1 MEHVE
6 LIETAAGL
14 VAERYVFPDI
24 GTRLDALLR
33 ERLAAGRYAG
43 TDGVTLAERVT
54 EDLQSIN
61 GDRHLRLKHHV
72 EELPDL
78 PGPEMMVAM
87 FTAQAA
93 RTMGGIARVER
104 LDGNVALLEINP
116 LLFPPSM
123 AADAVA
129 GAMQIVAPAD
139 ALVLDLR
146 RTVGGDP
153 AMAAFLCSYLFDEP
167 THLVDIYQREGDRT
181 VQSWTLPH
189 VPGKRFGGTKPIHVL
204 TGPTTF
210 SGGEALAFH
219 LQQHGR
225 ATVVGERTG
234 GGAHPRTGH
243 RLHPHLELTIP
254 TGRPVHPGSG
264 RNWEGVGVQPDVDV
278 PAESAL
284 EVALARTR

>member
-1 MEHVE
+1 MNHAE

-24 GTRLDALLR
+24 GARLHTVLR

-43 TDGVTLAERVT
+43 TDELALAERVT
-54 EDLQSIN
+54 EDLQSLN

-72 EELPDL
+72 DKVPDL
-78 PGPEMMVAM
+78 PGPEMVMAM
-87 FTAQAA
+87 ISEQAA

-104 LDGNVALLEINP
+104 LDGNVALLEFDP

-153 AMAAFLCSYLFDEP
+153 TMVAFLCSYLFDEP
-167 THLVDIYQREGDRT
+167 THLIDIYQRDGDRT

-204 TGPTTF
+204 TGPRTF
-210 SGGEALAFH
+210 SGGEELAFD

-254 TGRPVHPGSG
+254 TGRAMHPVSG
-264 RNWEGVGVQPDVDV
+264 RNWEGVGVQPDVEV
-278 PAESAL
+278 PAASAL
-284 EVALARTR
+284 EAVLARA